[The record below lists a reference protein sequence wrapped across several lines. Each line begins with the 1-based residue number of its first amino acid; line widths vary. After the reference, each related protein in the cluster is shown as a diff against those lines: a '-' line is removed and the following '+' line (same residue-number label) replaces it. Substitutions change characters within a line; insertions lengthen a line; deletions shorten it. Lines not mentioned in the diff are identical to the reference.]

1 VNACC
6 PETQLVEWGSMI
18 LIADRTGNL
27 SNLLKQSTG
36 PALSHVDC
44 ESFEDALKALH
55 KLQVRMAV
63 VTQNLVDRHGFE
75 LLSHL
80 ALHFPALPII
90 FVSEDSRKETIISA
104 MRRGARDFLEWP
116 FDASQLLTAIR
127 RIEALSPKRVA
138 PGFGIKDMDA
148 AEDAEGHHGRSPAA
162 RDMSYD
168 IEAFFFGEFRTSI
181 AGRPIRHWPSRK
193 GKSILAFLLYN
204 DSKPIFRE
212 ALLEMFWPKVFSE
225 SSRNCLNVTIHHIRQ
240 KIQVTGIQK
249 DVILFSND
257 CYLINP
263 ELRISLDVK
272 RFLNHWNRSRFLQT
286 DNRPGPAVNELELA
300 ASIYRG
306 DFIQDETSEEW
317 VLPQREKLREIYLQV
332 LESLSRIYSLNGK
345 PKTAI
350 EICTAI
356 LEKDDCREKVHRR
369 LMLCYHRVGNRDQA
383 LRQFKK
389 CSTILKRELEA
400 KPSSK
405 TLELYKKIKDDIPL
419 FSYKE

>member
-1 VNACC
+1 
-6 PETQLVEWGSMI
+6 MI

-27 SNLLKQSTG
+27 SKLLKQCTG
-36 PALSHVDC
+36 PDLSHVNC
-44 ESFEDALKALH
+44 ESFETALNAVH
-55 KLQVRMAV
+55 KLQVRMAI

-80 ALHFPALPII
+80 ALHFPALPVI

-116 FDASQLLTAIR
+116 FDASHLLTAIR

-138 PGFGIKDMDA
+138 PGFAIKDMDT
-148 AEDAEGHHGRSPAA
+148 AEDAESHQGRPPPTP
-162 RDMSYD
+162 DMSYD
-168 IEAFFFGEFRTSI
+168 IEAFFFGTFRATI
-181 AGRPIRHWPSRK
+181 AGKSIRHWPSRK

-204 DSKPIFRE
+204 DLKPIFRE
-212 ALLEMFWPKVFSE
+212 ALLEIFWPKVFPE
-225 SSRNCLNVTIHHIRQ
+225 SARNCLNVTIHHIRQ

-249 DVILFSND
+249 DVILFSDD

-272 RFLNHWNRSRFLQT
+272 RFLSHWNRSRFLQT
-286 DNRPGPAVNELELA
+286 DNRPGPAMNELELA
-300 ASIYRG
+300 ASIYQG
-306 DFIQDETSEEW
+306 DFIQDEVCEEW
-317 VLPQREKLREIYLQV
+317 VLPQREKLREIYLEV
-332 LESLSRIYSLNGK
+332 LENLSRIYSLNGK

-350 EICTAI
+350 EICRSI

-369 LMLCYHRVGNRDQA
+369 LMLCYHRVGSRDQA
-383 LRQFKK
+383 LRQFQK
-389 CSTILKRELEA
+389 CSKILKRELEV

-405 TLELYKKIKDDIPL
+405 TVELYQKIRDDTPL
-419 FSYKE
+419 FPNKV